1 MTSGTVW
8 LDKNVDKAGDYM
20 KRGSKYA
27 HKKLNSALDH
37 FKLPAA
43 GKANQYLQT
52 GGVSKA
58 VDMFRTMEGG
68 LMGSRGAIGGLAGL
82 EYFTGRDTGSIL
94 DRMDARA
101 GSAAEVSN
109 IPKEVTGAA
118 RSKELERIGLESRK
132 GLAGMKGTGT
142 GKMRLARAGARTGL
156 LGLGIA
162 AADFLNPFGFGW
174 ND

>member
-1 MTSGTVW
+1 MTNGTVW

-37 FKLPAA
+37 FDLPAA

-52 GGVSKA
+52 GGVSQA
-58 VDMFRTMEGG
+58 VDMFNTMDGG
-68 LMGSRGAIGGLAGL
+68 LMGSRGKTGALAGF
-82 EYFTGRDTGSIL
+82 EYFTGRDTGSIV
-94 DRMDARA
+94 DRMGARA
-101 GSAAEVSN
+101 GAAAEVSN
-109 IPKEVTGAA
+109 LPKDLTGKGRGDA
-118 RSKELERIGLESRK
+118 LETIGKDVRGKLSE
-132 GLAGMKGTGT
+132 MKSAGTGS
-142 GKMRLARAGARTGL
+142 MRLARAGARTGL
-156 LGLGIA
+156 LGAGIA